1 MGLGILMP
9 MATGALE
16 RPVPEPDG
24 HITPNLGEVAF
35 GLPALCE
42 RAPFVTVRTQGAIGQ
57 PAFETAPI
65 PSRIANIETRSEP
78 RLRIHDRVPGSILR
92 VGRPL

>member
-1 MGLGILMP
+1 MP
-9 MATGALE
+9 MATGALVQS
-16 RPVPEPDG
+16 VPEPNG
-24 HITPNLGEVAF
+24 YITGNFAEDAF
-35 GLPALCE
+35 GLPSLCE

-65 PSRIANIETRSEP
+65 PSRIANIEIRSEP